1 MPTNRLFP
9 LTISRTLLEQ
19 NSIFSFHD
27 GEKKAGEIERNTY
40 METEST
46 KIINHMD
53 LGPGNIFM
61 PVELVQA
68 GCAENPLR
76 RRSWMI
82 HSHFKCPVVGTC
94 LSLEEQK
101 RILKKTG
108 RCIKN
113 RTGYEIHGIFVH
125 SLSNKNKL
133 SKRIDAY
140 LQKKFKYEISEFSG
154 LDRSLFLDAWKT
166 HFKKG
171 EIAGLLWVSATR
183 VDLKKEDISSIFGE
197 IHMQMHLNAG
207 HNLNLRRRLFS
218 QDEENRKLV
227 QRFKDST
234 RIRKKLKKENENL
247 ERDQTELRRQ
257 YAFLENENLSIEKE
271 LSILRGNTGILDL
284 ETENQQLR
292 DELGNLSGEIGDYQ
306 QRLEDLRGQ
315 NNKLL
320 SKLESQREMNNHLK
334 EELEEIFTQF
344 SALTRC
350 DETCPSF
357 DLCRKRI
364 LIVGGMNRMESL
376 YRQLIEENG
385 GIFEYHDGHIKGGKK
400 VLENRIRRADI
411 VLCPVNINSH
421 NACSVVKKMGKKHRK
436 SVQMLAGSGLGVI
449 SQALSECRES
459 ISSA

>member
-1 MPTNRLFP
+1 L
-9 LTISRTLLEQ
+9 
-19 NSIFSFHD
+19 HD
-27 GEKKAGEIERNTY
+27 GEKKAGEIERITH
-40 METEST
+40 MKTETT

-53 LGPGNIFM
+53 IDPDNLFM
-61 PVELVQA
+61 PVDPVQTE
-68 GCAENPLR
+68 CAETPSR

-108 RCIKN
+108 HSVKN

-140 LQKKFKYEISEFSG
+140 LQKKFKYEISEFFG
-154 LDRSLFLDAWKT
+154 RDKFLFLDAWKT

-171 EIAGLLWVSATR
+171 EIAGLLWVAATR
-183 VDLKKEDISSIFGE
+183 ADLKEEDIGPIFGE
-197 IHMQMHLNAG
+197 VHMQMHLNAG

-218 QDEENRKLV
+218 QEEEKRKLV
-227 QRFKDST
+227 QRLKDST
-234 RIRKKLKKENENL
+234 QIRRKLKKENENL
-247 ERDQTELRRQ
+247 EKDQTKLRRQ

-271 LSILRGNTGILDL
+271 LSILRRNTGMLDV
-284 ETENQQLR
+284 EAENQQLR
-292 DELGNLSGEIGDYQ
+292 DKLGNLLGKTGDYQ
-306 QRLEDLRGQ
+306 QRLKALESQ

-320 SKLESQREMNNHLK
+320 SKLESQREMNDHLRK
-334 EELEEIFTQF
+334 EMEEIFTQF

-364 LIVGGMNRMESL
+364 LIVGGINRMESL
-376 YRQLIEENG
+376 YRRLIEENG

-400 VLENRIRRADI
+400 PLENRIRRADI

-421 NACSVVKKMGKKHRK
+421 NACLAVKKMGKKHRK
-436 SVQMLAGSGLGVI
+436 SVQMLTGSGLGVI
-449 SQALSECRES
+449 SQALSECRED
-459 ISSA
+459 ISAQ

>member
-1 MPTNRLFP
+1 
-9 LTISRTLLEQ
+9 
-19 NSIFSFHD
+19 
-27 GEKKAGEIERNTY
+27 
-40 METEST
+40 METESV
-46 KIINHMD
+46 KNIMHMD
-53 LGPGNIFM
+53 LEPDNLFM
-61 PVELVQA
+61 PVDPVQTE
-68 GCAENPLR
+68 CTENPSR

-108 RCIKN
+108 RSVKN

-125 SLSNKNKL
+125 SLSNKNRL

-140 LQKKFKYEISEFSG
+140 LQKKFKYEISEFFG
-154 LDRSLFLDAWKT
+154 LDRSLFLDAWET

-171 EIAGLLWVSATR
+171 EIAGLLWVTATR
-183 VDLKKEDISSIFGE
+183 ADLKEEDISLIFGE
-197 IHMQMHLNAG
+197 IHMQMHLNTE

-218 QDEENRKLV
+218 QEEENRKLV
-227 QRFKDST
+227 QRLKDST
-234 RIRKKLKKENENL
+234 RIRKTLKKENENL

-271 LSILRGNTGILDL
+271 LSILRGNTGILEI
-284 ETENQQLR
+284 ETENQQLL

-320 SKLESQREMNNHLK
+320 SKLESQREINDHLK
-334 EELEEIFTQF
+334 KEMEEIFTRF

-364 LIVGGMNRMESL
+364 LIVGGINRMESL
-376 YRQLIEENG
+376 YRRLIEENG
-385 GIFEYHDGHIKGGKK
+385 GIFEYHDGHIKRGKK
-400 VLENRIRRADI
+400 PLENRIRRADI

-421 NACSVVKKMGKKHRK
+421 NACLAVKKMGKKHRK
-436 SVQMLAGSGLGVI
+436 SVQMLTGSGLGVI
-449 SQALSECRES
+449 SQALSECQEVNQRS
-459 ISSA
+459 